1 MRSKPLR
8 KKNKKREKSK
18 PSVSD
23 YCSCTYT
30 MNLSPIPSTPSF
42 PPNSK
47 GANTQF
53 LLIVL
58 TILVVI
64 CVVLMIW
71 IVFDFI
77 QECNIYQQEHR
88 QEVPELEMRE
98 IVGVDPHLRDNIPN
112 FVYQPGISGTVPFE
126 ERKCAWCQEE
136 FTNGDRLSS
145 IPSCGHV
152 FHSDCIGEYMLRRNT
167 CPFCRQPIA
176 LPAVQ
181 DWIFNCSIFLDLD
194 YHHHLGFS
202 VCEYS

>member
-18 PSVSD
+18 PSVSV
-23 YCSCTYT
+23 YCPCTYT
-30 MNLSPIPSTPSF
+30 MNLSPVPWTPSF

-47 GANTQF
+47 EPNTQI

-58 TILVVI
+58 PILVVI
-64 CVVLMIW
+64 FVVILCF
-71 IVFDFI
+71 VFDFF
-77 QECNIYQQEHR
+77 QEYNTYQQAHR
-88 QEVPELEMRE
+88 QEVPALEMRE
-98 IVGVDPHLRDNIPN
+98 IVGGVDPHLRDNIPN

-152 FHSDCIGEYMLRRNT
+152 FHSDCIGEYMIRRNT

-176 LPAVQ
+176 LSSGPRL
-181 DWIFNCSIFLDLD
+181 NL
-194 YHHHLGFS
+194 
-202 VCEYS
+202 